1 MSPFGSAALPLV
13 IVAMGMLGV
22 ILSFLVPDRKK
33 SLISLALAGAIILT
47 GVIQL
52 SSQSITRFRWDR
64 RMKEIQRDRQTDLD
78 ALRQKMKDKM
88 PGQPGAPGSVPA
100 AAVAATPKKK

>member
-13 IVAMGMLGV
+13 IVAIGMLGI

-33 SLISLALAGAIILT
+33 SLISLVLAGVIILT

-52 SSQSITRFRWDR
+52 TSQSITRFRWNQ
-64 RMKEIQRDRQTDLD
+64 RMRDIQRDRQVDLE
-78 ALRQKMKDKM
+78 AIRQKMKDNKL
-88 PGQPGAPGSVPA
+88 PATPA
-100 AAVAATPKKK
+100 AAEPNKKK